1 MNLGMLVGVLS
12 FVVVLYRI
20 VALMIPMI
28 KKGVDEKNWTI
39 ILQSLTL
46 LV

>member
-1 MNLGMLVGVLS
+1 MSLGIVVGVLS
-12 FVVVLYRI
+12 LFIVIYRI
-20 VALMIPMI
+20 IAIMIPMM

>member
-1 MNLGMLVGVLS
+1 MSLGIVVGVLS
-12 FVVVLYRI
+12 VFIVIYRI
-20 VALMIPMI
+20 IAVMIPMM

>member
-1 MNLGMLVGVLS
+1 MNLGMIVGVLAI
-12 FVVVLYRI
+12 FIVVYRI
-20 VALMIPMI
+20 FAIMIPMMR
-28 KKGVDEKNWTI
+28 KGIDEKNWTI